1 MLTQTRIQTYR
12 SWEDSGEMPLAPLTG
27 LFGKNGTGKSAILQ
41 WLRQQVP
48 LAIYLSPWRV
58 VPAGTNNVSQTQ
70 IEMPLISE
78 ALWKLGLIHEAKDL
92 ESPST
97 GVLQALPLLQAC
109 YTAPPESL
117 ILIENPEN
125 NLHPSSQTAL
135 ADIFIEAVTTRQV
148 QIIFESHSEAIL
160 HRIGRR
166 IAEEQLPSTAVA
178 YYACER
184 GANGLST
191 LIPLKINEY
200 GGVTNWPKDFFKE
213 VINELVAAS
222 LAETNRLV
230 AEEERTIRQKLAA

>member
-48 LAIYLSPWRV
+48 GAIYLSSLCAIP
-58 VPAGTNNVSQTQ
+58 TNVNGQAEIPV
-70 IEMPLISE
+70 INE
-78 ALWKLGLIHEAKDL
+78 ALRKLGLIYEPKAL
-92 ESPST
+92 ESPNPR
-97 GVLQALPLLQAC
+97 VLQVLPLLQAC

-117 ILIENPEN
+117 ILIENPEAY
-125 NLHPSSQTAL
+125 LHPSSQTAL

-213 VINELVAAS
+213 VISELIAESEAAQRRIH
-222 LAETNRLV
+222 ATKEKAR
-230 AEEERTIRQKLAA
+230 EMKAAA